1 VGVGAFVDPRRCRV
15 TAEPSALRRAL
26 TGDRRDA
33 GQPPEGT
40 DGRRDVERALVSTF
54 LLLNEGALVDGR
66 VVWYGRR
73 VRGCRVFLVAAVL
86 LLAMSIVAPLG
97 AAPAAGDDGPGIIV
111 FSVDPRAKD
120 AQAMVDAVRAHLTG
134 LPVRLVVEST
144 GNGAAPPSAVD
155 GANGSRHILGTL
167 TIDPVTP
174 VEWVVS
180 FHEPAVDTTIVR
192 RIRLKPHAK
201 GVALEE
207 AAIVVR
213 SMVEAILD
221 GGHVGIAKE
230 RAEPAPPPAASV
242 PRAKRWGFAGTAGYT
257 GSTFASGLG
266 WQSGAIVGLRWQ
278 WGEFYSGATFSGFPP
293 VITET
298 SPASIVLVRYPG
310 ALVFGYEGSSVIA
323 PTVEVD
329 LVVDFVSRRTS
340 APESGYVATPP
351 EGRWSFGMGAQAG
364 FSWSFLPRFRVLA
377 LGGADWM
384 LNPASYKVGTD
395 VIVRALP
402 VRPKVSIGLGL
413 DIW

>member
-1 VGVGAFVDPRRCRV
+1 M
-15 TAEPSALRRAL
+15 
-26 TGDRRDA
+26 
-33 GQPPEGT
+33 
-40 DGRRDVERALVSTF
+40 
-54 LLLNEGALVDGR
+54 LVDGR

-86 LLAMSIVAPLG
+86 FVVASFASPLR
-97 AAPAAGDDGPGIIV
+97 AAPSARDEPGIIV
-111 FSVDPRAKD
+111 FSVNPRAKD

-134 LPVRLVVEST
+134 LPVVLMVDASASGGT
-144 GNGAAPPSAVD
+144 APRSGDSAL
-155 GANGSRHILGTL
+155 GPILGTL

-180 FHEPAVDTTIVR
+180 FNEPAVDTTIVR
-192 RIRLKPHAK
+192 RIRLKPQAK

-207 AAIVVR
+207 AALVVR

-230 RAEPAPPPAASV
+230 RADAAQPPLGSV

-257 GSTFASGLG
+257 GTTFATGLG

-278 WGEFYSGATFSGFPP
+278 WGEFYAGATYSGFPP
-293 VITET
+293 ILTET
-298 SPASIVLVRYPG
+298 SPASIVLVRHPA
-310 ALVFGYEGSSVIA
+310 ALVLGYEGSSVVA

-329 LVVDFVSRRTS
+329 LVVDFVSRTTS
-340 APESGYVATPP
+340 PPEDGYVATPP
-351 EGRWSFGMGAQAG
+351 EARWSFGVGAQAG

-384 LNPASYKVGTD
+384 LNPAAYKVGTD
-395 VIVRALP
+395 VIVRSSS